1 MRKIFLFLLAA
12 MALAGAVCAK
22 SQDKERIRTK
32 ARHYL
37 LESAVHNLNGDNA
50 ATYEL
55 SRKAFRTDPSYD
67 EAAYS
72 FGLYRLSLPPTDTVD
87 EFANSF
93 GLMRTYIDNYPKD
106 YIGSRRYAIIASRIG
121 DLDEARRIY
130 ERNESIFPE
139 KSEDILN
146 LANVYISLDSI
157 SEALRTINRYENLEG
172 KSSGLSVH
180 KISMMLSRQDTAAAL
195 QEADELIAYN
205 ASNADNYIVKG
216 NTFIVI
222 EKPDSAYKY
231 FAKAET
237 VEPESGRAK
246 IAMANYWMQ
255 KGDTAKYDS
264 KIYEALLA
272 NDFDMD
278 DKISMLMGYMA
289 KLLSDNSNSE
299 RAAVLFKSLTDQYP
313 HEPAVMWLA
322 SEYSAVNKDY
332 DDAAEKISYALSLS
346 PDNTQYWEKLMQY
359 RMGAEKYDLAEEAYN
374 AGSKKVKPS
383 DGMDYLLATSY
394 QLANR
399 YDDAIM
405 VYDRLI
411 KQIDARFSATDT
423 INSNQIA
430 ASVSP
435 DNRLKLSSLYLSTGD
450 AFQLMKDTTSTFN
463 AYGNA
468 IAFYPENTLALN
480 NYAYLMAESGLDL
493 KQAERMAAKA
503 IQIEPENPIFLDTY
517 AWILFKQGEYTE
529 ALPYQSIAVEK
540 SSEEP
545 SSELYDHFGDILF
558 NAGEQ
563 ERALENWT
571 KALELDPDNE
581 LIQRKVKNKTY
592 YEK

>member
-1 MRKIFLFLLAA
+1 
-12 MALAGAVCAK
+12 
-22 SQDKERIRTK
+22 
-32 ARHYL
+32 
-37 LESAVHNLNGDNA
+37 
-50 ATYEL
+50 
-55 SRKAFRTDPSYD
+55 
-67 EAAYS
+67 
-72 FGLYRLSLPPTDTVD
+72 
-87 EFANSF
+87 
-93 GLMRTYIDNYPKD
+93 
-106 YIGSRRYAIIASRIG
+106 
-121 DLDEARRIY
+121 
-130 ERNESIFPE
+130 
-139 KSEDILN
+139 
-146 LANVYISLDSI
+146 
-157 SEALRTINRYENLEG
+157 
-172 KSSGLSVH
+172 
-180 KISMMLSRQDTAAAL
+180 
-195 QEADELIAYN
+195 
-205 ASNADNYIVKG
+205 
-216 NTFIVI
+216 
-222 EKPDSAYKY
+222 
-231 FAKAET
+231 
-237 VEPESGRAK
+237 
-246 IAMANYWMQ
+246 
-255 KGDTAKYDS
+255 
-264 KIYEALLA
+264 
-272 NDFDMD
+272 
-278 DKISMLMGYMA
+278 
-289 KLLSDNSNSE
+289 
-299 RAAVLFKSLTDQYP
+299 
-313 HEPAVMWLA
+313 
-322 SEYSAVNKDY
+322 
-332 DDAAEKISYALSLS
+332 
-346 PDNTQYWEKLMQY
+346 
-359 RMGAEKYDLAEEAYN
+359 
-374 AGSKKVKPS
+374 
-383 DGMDYLLATSY
+383 MDYLLATSY